1 MALTGAPASAI
12 PADPAGAGSVGAG
25 GGGGAPKPVQQSD
38 KRKRFD
44 RQLRIWGEHGQ
55 AALEDA
61 CVSPAPRL
69 FCMCAVVR
77 MPGPSGRHRRA
88 RASAL
93 ASSSGADGAH
103 AHCWWTY

>member
-61 CVSPAPRL
+61 HVCLLGAGPT
-69 FCMCAVVR
+69 VR
-77 MPGPSGRHRRA
+77 GA
-88 RASAL
+88 RAAARLHVRS
-93 ASSSGADGAH
+93 GAH
-103 AHCWWTY
+103 AVPQRAEQAGASKRAGLELWR